1 MNKRV
6 LVIDPLWDFYCN
18 GLRGPFPELEINGVA
33 TAAEADG
40 CLGTVEI
47 ICAKTI
53 PRIFNDAFLR
63 RAKRLEWIQAF
74 TTGTDAVAHL
84 AALRRE
90 VILTSMRG
98 IHGPQMAEMAM
109 LLMMALARD
118 FPRHIRN
125 QQAHRWTKHEQ
136 RQLCGKTVAILG
148 IGVSGEALAVRAKAF
163 GMHVIGI
170 TGTPRDLPGFDR
182 VLPRNRLIEAAAE
195 ADFLCL
201 MLPWTPV
208 NDKIIDARVLNA
220 MKPGACLV
228 NIARG
233 GVCDEQALLEAL
245 RSGRLAGAALDV
257 FKPEPLDPSH
267 PFWDM
272 DNVIITPH
280 TAGDSDNYHERA
292 LEVTVENM
300 RKYLAGRAGEMS
312 NFVPH

>member
-1 MNKRV
+1 
-6 LVIDPLWDFYCN
+6 
-18 GLRGPFPELEINGVA
+18 
-33 TAAEADG
+33 
-40 CLGTVEI
+40 
-47 ICAKTI
+47 
-53 PRIFNDAFLR
+53 LR
-63 RAKRLEWIQAF
+63 RATRLEWIQAF
-74 TTGTDAVAHL
+74 TTGTDAVKHL
-84 AALRRE
+84 PSLRSE

-109 LLMMALARD
+109 LLMIALARD

-125 QQAHRWTKHEQ
+125 QQEHRWTKHEQ

-148 IGVSGEALAVRAKAF
+148 IGVSGEALAIRAKAF
-163 GMHVIGI
+163 DMHVIGI

-182 VLPRNRLIEAAAE
+182 VLPRERLLEAAAE

-201 MLPWTPV
+201 LLPWTPE

-233 GVCDEQALLEAL
+233 GVCDEQALLVAL
-245 RSGRLAGAALDV
+245 RSRRLAGAALDV

-292 LEVTVENM
+292 LDVTIENM
-300 RKYLAGRAGEMS
+300 RKFLAGRPGEMVNLVS
-312 NFVPH
+312 H

>member
-6 LVIDPLWDFYCN
+6 LVIDPLWSFYCD
-18 GLRGPFPELEINGVA
+18 GFRSAFPELEFNGA
-33 TAAEADG
+33 TTSVEANDY
-40 CLGTVEI
+40 LANVEI
-47 ICAKTI
+47 ICAKTT
-53 PRIFNDAFLR
+53 PRIFNDALLR
-63 RAKRLEWIQAF
+63 QATRLEWIQAF
-74 TTGTDAVAHL
+74 TTGTDAVKHL

-109 LLMMALARD
+109 MLMMAMARD

-125 QQAHRWTKHEQ
+125 QQAHLWTKHEQ

-148 IGVSGEALAVRAKAF
+148 IGVSGEALAIRAKAF
-163 GMHVIGI
+163 DMHVIGI

-182 VLPRNRLIEAAAE
+182 VLPRDRLIEAAAE

-201 MLPWTPV
+201 LLPWTPE
-208 NDKIIDARVLNA
+208 NDKIIDARVFNA

-233 GVCDEQALLEAL
+233 GVCDEQALLDAL
-245 RSGRLAGAALDV
+245 RSGRIAGAALDV
-257 FKPEPLDPSH
+257 FYPEPLDPSH

-280 TAGDSDNYHERA
+280 TAGDSDNYHVRA
-292 LEVTVENM
+292 LEVTIENM
-300 RKYLAGRAGEMS
+300 RKYLAGRTGEMLNRVS
-312 NFVPH
+312 H